1 MATKKT
7 KMTNLIDILNEY
19 EGLLNITDFNLV
31 VQGCQLTHIYYNDEF
46 DKIQYFAGDIVE
58 DDYAEELFPTDEEF
72 NKIYD
77 LVVEIYD

>member
-19 EGLLNITDFNLV
+19 EGLLNIIDFNLV
-31 VQGCQLTHIYYNDEF
+31 VQNCLLTHIYYNEDFETVHF
-46 DKIQYFAGDIVE
+46 FAGNVV
-58 DDYAEELFPTDEEF
+58 DDEYSEELFPTDEEF

-77 LVVEIYD
+77 LVVEIYG